1 MHRVKAVT
9 LAVALSLFAVPAR
22 AETMTVAQSRCDETT
37 CTTTYS
43 VYLWNMLT
51 HQWTLVSVTTV
62 TIQRTT
68 KVE

>member
-1 MHRVKAVT
+1 MHRT
-9 LAVALSLFAVPAR
+9 TAVALAIALCLLAAPAR

-43 VYLWNMLT
+43 EYLWNPFT
-51 HQWTLVSVTTV
+51 RQWTLVSVTTV

-68 KVE
+68 KAE